1 MTSFSLKRTII
12 FGYLIALAIICFFAF
27 YTWLNLQQ
35 AQSENKAINQTLF
48 SLRVVESVLDDM
60 QNLETG
66 QRGYLI
72 SGEKTFLEPYQ
83 LALDQ
88 LGGDTMNLHQL
99 AVWEKEGK
107 RKGEI
112 DRLLK
117 FIRLKLSNSDIT
129 IRAMQDKGIFVE
141 NQEATLQGKLYMDS
155 IRSLIQT
162 MENEDRVVLDKHNR
176 SQEGVAK
183 TTSRLFI
190 LLAIF
195 FIVFLFS
202 FLWVVRKEV
211 RGRLNNELTTRLN
224 QETIAF
230 RDILDRIS
238 DGFTALDH
246 NWNIVYINQAA
257 GKAMGRDDL
266 LGKNLWK
273 EYPDDIGNEF
283 YKAYHHAMDTLE
295 YVFVEGY
302 NAGLDSWF
310 ENHIYPSTQGITIH
324 SRNINKR
331 KQTELKLQQT
341 KDRMEAI
348 AKATN
353 DVLWEADLV
362 NGTLWW
368 NDNFYEK
375 FGYTREPGDRQS
387 HQWENYIHPLDKE
400 RVVAHVKK
408 SLQDKSQITWVEE
421 YRFLKADGSSL
432 NIYDRS
438 YIMRDKNGQAY
449 RMIGSMADVTSLFET
464 RKELKRTEEQ
474 YQTLVEQ
481 ASDGIFIANQSGKF
495 IMVNSSGCKLSQYS
509 LDELKQLTI
518 YDLADQEELKQTPFR
533 FEEMAGDYGVRSE
546 RKLKKKDGTTIDV
559 EVNAK
564 FLSDGRFLAFVRD
577 ITERR
582 KAEQEIL
589 KAQRLADKLIDSL
602 PGIFY
607 FYDEA
612 GTFIRWNKEFERVTG
627 YSSDQIKEMR
637 PTDFISNEEKD
648 SALNAIDRIFTRGN
662 NDVEA
667 NLITRK
673 GLKIPYYFKASKINY
688 EGRQCV
694 VGSAIDISERK
705 KSEDELRLSEQKYK
719 LLFHNNPLPMIMIS
733 LPDLNIIDVNE
744 ASVTHYGYTREEFL
758 SMPAIAL
765 RPPEEVPRFLE
776 SIKIKRDGVRYS
788 GTWHHKKKDGTL
800 IDVEVIS
807 HDIPYGNKPARLV
820 LINDVT
826 EKNKASAALNESL
839 ENIRNLTGHIQN
851 IREEERTHIA
861 REIHDELGQ
870 QLTVL
875 KMDVSWLNRR
885 IADSD
890 ESIKQKLKELSEMLD
905 GTVKTIRRISSELRP
920 SL

>member
-1 MTSFSLKRTII
+1 
-12 FGYLIALAIICFFAF
+12 
-27 YTWLNLQQ
+27 
-35 AQSENKAINQTLF
+35 
-48 SLRVVESVLDDM
+48 
-60 QNLETG
+60 
-66 QRGYLI
+66 
-72 SGEKTFLEPYQ
+72 
-83 LALDQ
+83 
-88 LGGDTMNLHQL
+88 
-99 AVWEKEGK
+99 
-107 RKGEI
+107 
-112 DRLLK
+112 
-117 FIRLKLSNSDIT
+117 
-129 IRAMQDKGIFVE
+129 
-141 NQEATLQGKLYMDS
+141 
-155 IRSLIQT
+155 
-162 MENEDRVVLDKHNR
+162 
-176 SQEGVAK
+176 
-183 TTSRLFI
+183 
-190 LLAIF
+190 
-195 FIVFLFS
+195 
-202 FLWVVRKEV
+202 
-211 RGRLNNELTTRLN
+211 
-224 QETIAF
+224 
-230 RDILDRIS
+230 
-238 DGFTALDH
+238 
-246 NWNIVYINQAA
+246 
-257 GKAMGRDDL
+257 
-266 LGKNLWK
+266 
-273 EYPDDIGNEF
+273 
-283 YKAYHHAMDTLE
+283 
-295 YVFVEGY
+295 
-302 NAGLDSWF
+302 
-310 ENHIYPSTQGITIH
+310 
-324 SRNINKR
+324 
-331 KQTELKLQQT
+331 
-341 KDRMEAI
+341 
-348 AKATN
+348 
-353 DVLWEADLV
+353 
-362 NGTLWW
+362 
-368 NDNFYEK
+368 
-375 FGYTREPGDRQS
+375 
-387 HQWENYIHPLDKE
+387 
-400 RVVAHVKK
+400 
-408 SLQDKSQITWVEE
+408 
-421 YRFLKADGSSL
+421 
-432 NIYDRS
+432 
-438 YIMRDKNGQAY
+438 MRDKNGQAY

-518 YDLADQEELKQTPFR
+518 YDLADEEELRQTPFR

-612 GTFIRWNKEFERVTG
+612 GNFIRWNKEFERVTG
-627 YSSDQIKEMR
+627 YSSEQIKEMH

-662 NDVEA
+662 HDVEA

-839 ENIRNLTGHIQN
+839 ENIRNLTEHIQN

-905 GTVKTIRRISSELRP
+905 GTVKTVRRISSELRP
-920 SL
+920 SLLDDLGLVAAIDWSLKEFQKRSGIEIEFREPKEEWELGDSVKTGLFRILQESLTNVARHAEARKVKVHLNEKKGQIILSIEDDGKGFDKLETNSKKTLGILGMKERAIKMGGIYEINSLPGKGTIVTITVPVK